1 MTRAARLG
9 LIVLAGI
16 VLVVGGVRGLAR
28 PLTILYTND
37 LHLRFAR
44 LESIRSMIDQERASG
59 GPILLVDG
67 GDGWQDFRTPLA
79 AVWGAD
85 EMVQWMNDVGYDA
98 MAIGNHELY
107 WGSDRLAELAERASF
122 SILCA
127 NLEAAPG
134 FARPF
139 VSSVVRST
147 NGIRIFL
154 VGVVTSFHVPYP
166 DFPSLRYVA
175 PAKAIQAEIAAIAEP
190 VDLIVVVGHI
200 PVAQAVG
207 IVREVPAIDVFVTG
221 HSHEETHEPVLAGE
235 SLVVQSG
242 RFGERLGR
250 LVIDI
255 DEATGDL
262 TLISNDLLET
272 NKAPTASG
280 RGVLQ
285 LVSVV
290 AALALTVLLVLL

>member
-44 LESIRSMIDQERASG
+44 LDSIRSMIEQERASG
-59 GPILLVDG
+59 EPILLVDG

-85 EMVQWMNDVGYDA
+85 EMVQWMNEVGYDA

-127 NLEAAPG
+127 NLKAAPG

-139 VSSVVRST
+139 VSSVVRSVS
-147 NGIRIFL
+147 GIRIFL

-166 DFPSLRYVA
+166 DFPWLRYVA
-175 PAKAIQAEIAAIAEP
+175 PVKAIQAEIAAIAEP

-200 PVAQAVG
+200 PVAQAAG
-207 IVREVPAIDVFVTG
+207 IVREIPAIDVFVTG
-221 HSHEETHEPVLAGE
+221 HSHEETHEPVLVGE

-242 RFGERLGR
+242 RFAERLGR

-255 DEATGDL
+255 DEVTGDL

-272 NKAPTASG
+272 NRAPTASG

-285 LVSVV
+285 FVAVV
-290 AALALTVLLVLL
+290 TALALTVLLVFL

>member
-16 VLVVGGVRGLAR
+16 ALAAGGVSGLAR
-28 PLTILYTND
+28 PLEILYTND

-44 LESIRSMIDQERASG
+44 LDSIRRMIEHERASG
-59 GPILLVDG
+59 EPILLVDG
-67 GDGWQDFRTPLA
+67 GDAWQDFRTPLA

-127 NLEAAPG
+127 NLEAPPG
-134 FARPF
+134 FAPPF
-139 VSSVVRST
+139 VSSVVRSVD
-147 NGIRIFL
+147 GIRIFL
-154 VGVVTSFHVPYP
+154 VGVVTAYHIPYP
-166 DFPSLRYVA
+166 DFPWLRYIA
-175 PAKAIQAEIAAIAEP
+175 PARAIQAEIAAIAEP
-190 VDLIVVVGHI
+190 IDLIVVVGHI

-207 IVREVPAIDVFVTG
+207 IVREVPSIDVFVTG
-221 HSHEETHEPVLAGE
+221 HSHEETHEPVRVGK

-255 DEATGDL
+255 DEATGEL
-262 TLISNDLLET
+262 NLVSNDLLKTE
-272 NKAPTASG
+272 NAPTASG

-285 LVSVV
+285 FMTVV
-290 AALALTVLLVLL
+290 TALALTILLVLL